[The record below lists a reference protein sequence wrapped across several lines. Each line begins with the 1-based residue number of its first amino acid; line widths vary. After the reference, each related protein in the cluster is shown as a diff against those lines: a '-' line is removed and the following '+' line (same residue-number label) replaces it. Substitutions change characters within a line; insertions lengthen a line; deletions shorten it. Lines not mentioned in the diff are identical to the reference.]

1 MKVVAGATDK
11 GSVGPVERDDINP
24 IFMDII
30 LALESELKEQFKQS
44 DTAFIYGIESHV
56 LVGDQVSLLPT
67 KYLGVLEDGDHVS
80 LIAAPQGAC
89 VLLIAATPIKE
100 SVARGG
106 PFVMNT
112 KAEVLQ
118 AYDDFQNNQF

>member
-1 MKVVAGATDK
+1 M
-11 GSVGPVERDDINP
+11 
-24 IFMDII
+24 
-30 LALESELKEQFKQS
+30 LL
-44 DTAFIYGIESHV
+44 
-56 LVGDQVSLLPT
+56 GDQVSLLPT
-67 KYLGVLEDGDHVS
+67 KHLGVLEDGDHVS

-112 KAEVLQ
+112 RAEVLQ

>member
-1 MKVVAGATDK
+1 M
-11 GSVGPVERDDINP
+11 
-24 IFMDII
+24 
-30 LALESELKEQFKQS
+30 
-44 DTAFIYGIESHV
+44 
-56 LVGDQVSLLPT
+56 GDQVSLLPT
-67 KYLGVLEDGDHVS
+67 KHLGVLEDGDHVS
-80 LIAAPQGAC
+80 LIAAPQEGR

>member
-1 MKVVAGATDK
+1 
-11 GSVGPVERDDINP
+11 
-24 IFMDII
+24 
-30 LALESELKEQFKQS
+30 
-44 DTAFIYGIESHV
+44 
-56 LVGDQVSLLPT
+56 
-67 KYLGVLEDGDHVS
+67 
-80 LIAAPQGAC
+80 